1 MSLPDCSPDHSPDA
15 VAFVSD
21 ASLRPYNT
29 FGIDVRA
36 RLLCKIEREDQLI
49 GIARDSRLAGQRK
62 LVLGGGSN
70 VVLTRDF
77 DGLVLLIEL
86 RGKRIVREDDE
97 AWYVEAAAGEN
108 WHDFVA
114 WTLAEGL
121 PGLEN
126 LALIP
131 GTVGAAPIQNIG
143 AYGLEMCERFAS
155 LRAVELATGA
165 IVEFDAA
172 ACRFGYRDSFFKREG
187 RDRFVIV
194 SVTFKLPKAW
204 TPHADYA
211 DVARELAARGG
222 AAGLA
227 AGSAV
232 TPQAIFDAVVAVRRA
247 KLPDPL
253 VLGNAGSFFKN
264 PVIDAAQCD
273 ALKAREPELVSY
285 RQPDG
290 RVKLAAGWLIDRC
303 GWKGRAMGAAA
314 VHERQALVLVN
325 RGGATGGEVLA
336 LARAIQKDVLER
348 FGVELEAEPVCL

>member
-1 MSLPDCSPDHSPDA
+1 MSLPQSSADSVS
-15 VAFVSD
+15 FVSD

-36 RLLCKIEREDQLI
+36 RLLCRIEREDHLT
-49 GIARDSRLAGQRK
+49 GIARDSRFADQRK

-86 RGKRIVREDDE
+86 RGKRIAREDDE

-114 WTLAEGL
+114 WTLVEGL

-143 AYGLEMCERFAS
+143 AYGLEMGERFAS
-155 LRAVELATGA
+155 LRAVELATGE

-187 RDRFVIV
+187 RDRFAIV

-204 TPHADYA
+204 APHADYA
-211 DVARELAARGG
+211 DVARELAARG
-222 AAGLA
+222 AA

-264 PVIDAAQCD
+264 PVVDAAQFD
-273 ALKAREPELVSY
+273 ALKAKEPDLVSY

-325 RGGATGGEVLA
+325 RGGATGAEVLA
-336 LARAIQKDVLER
+336 LARAIQKDVFER